1 MTNVVEEKKRVFTVL
16 CIDGGGVRGLI
27 PARILQEIEERTGK
41 PICELF
47 DMIGG
52 PSTGSIV
59 AAGLSIPDPDD
70 ATKPR
75 YSALEM
81 KNFYYKHAP
90 KIFPPVKFKSLKQIS
105 AGALYDP
112 KPLDDSLL
120 KAFGD
125 SKVKDSLTNLV
136 IPATDIKNCRS
147 VWISHIKGK
156 KDPSPEGWHSMLL
169 RDAVR
174 ASTTA
179 PTYFPATWVTTTP
192 NDDMPNVT
200 HRHALIDGGFFSGN
214 VLPHLLTEA
223 KKAAPPDAEIVV
235 VHIGTG
241 MTEISVSPEEFNKL
255 GPIGLV
261 RKSILMSL
269 VVNIP
274 AADSVENMQQHM
286 NENFFT
292 FDGKMRV
299 PDNPK
304 AHTFAMDDARED
316 SLKKLEQFAEEEI
329 IKPHSADIDRLC
341 TILKGRGFAEEQHQK
356 SKIAFEALA
365 KKLEEP
371 QTVKTLT
378 TLYRKIL
385 QYANGIEDAKPE
397 DRDDALKALAQDLTS
412 THRTELDR
420 MYNVLQNKLEGQ
432 NKIMNAARELKD
444 DFNKFFRKV
453 TGKDE
458 PKNPDNDNKP
468 PQDKG
473 KKKPPNRF
481 GFGG

>member
-1 MTNVVEEKKRVFTVL
+1 MEEKKRVFTVL

-27 PARILQEIEERTGK
+27 PARILQEIEEKTGK

-59 AAGLSIPDPDD
+59 AAGLSIPDPEDPK
-70 ATKPR
+70 KPK

-81 KNFYYKHAP
+81 KNFYYKHSP
-90 KIFPPVKFKSLKQIS
+90 KIFPPVKFKNLKQLS
-105 AGALYDP
+105 SGALYDS
-112 KPLDDSLL
+112 KPLDDALL
-120 KAFGD
+120 TAFGD
-125 SKVKDSLTNLV
+125 AKLKDSLTNIIV
-136 IPATDIKNCRS
+136 PATDIKNCRS
-147 VWISHIKGK
+147 VWITHIKGQ
-156 KDPSPEGWHSMLL
+156 KDLSPEGWSSMLT

-192 NDDMPNVT
+192 NEDMPNVT

-223 KKAAPPDAEIVV
+223 KKVAPPDAEIVV
-235 VHIGTG
+235 VHVGTG
-241 MTEISVSPEEFNKL
+241 MSEISVSPEEFNRL

-286 NENFFT
+286 QENFYT
-292 FDGKMRV
+292 FDGKMKI
-299 PDNPK
+299 PENPK

-316 SLKKLEQFAEEEI
+316 SLKKLERFAEEEI
-329 IKPHSADIDRLC
+329 IKPGAASLDRLC
-341 TILKGRGFAEEQHQK
+341 ALLKDRGFAEEQHRK
-356 SKIAFEALA
+356 SKVAFEALA

-371 QTVKTLT
+371 KTVKNLT
-378 TLYRKIL
+378 SLYRKIL

-420 MYNVLQNKLEGQ
+420 IYNVLQDKLEGQ
-432 NKIMNAARELKD
+432 NKMMNAARELKD
-444 DFNKFFRKV
+444 DFNKFFRKI

-458 PKNPDNDNKP
+458 PKKPENDNKP
-468 PQDKG
+468 PQNNG
-473 KKKPPNRF
+473 RKKPPNRF
-481 GFGG
+481 GFNG